1 MYVCTCHFE
10 DTLQL
15 KSKLPCIFYIVYLS
29 VNIFPDAIDD
39 LLQLAI
45 SMFVPPLPLID
56 NMPLTID
63 SGLSFHGT
71 LWLLNILNCLF
82 YQAQTLADSSVTCQ
96 KFTELQAQT
105 IVTHSS
111 CRIMRNL
118 KIPSLY
124 GPALRKIIPC
134 HTRTRKQRRNEMM
147 DNRIGFQ
154 DDLPI

>member
-1 MYVCTCHFE
+1 MLLMTCC
-10 DTLQL
+10 
-15 KSKLPCIFYIVYLS
+15 S
-29 VNIFPDAIDD
+29 
-39 LLQLAI
+39 LLYQCLY
-45 SMFVPPLPLID
+45 PPSPSQIIPPER
-56 NMPLTID
+56 PLTID

-82 YQAQTLADSSVTCQ
+82 YQAQTLVDSSVTCQ

-154 DDLPI
+154 DDLPIQGLSNVLQK